1 MKIQVKVSDATSTVR
16 VAPSGE
22 IVYVGDAERYEG
34 EYEVVPAST
43 KKTLKTK
50 NKVMTNDVTVKEI
63 PYKETPNAIGRGT
76 TVRIG

>member
-1 MKIQVKVSDATSTVR
+1 MMKVKVRTEPAEPVK
-16 VAPSGE
+16 VEVKGQIYA
-22 IVYVGDAERYEG
+22 VGDYKHYEG
-34 EYEVVPAST
+34 EYEVTPAST

-63 PYKETPNAIGRGT
+63 PYKETPNAGGRGT